1 MENRI
6 SIILLGKA
14 GVGKSASANTILG
27 QTAFDSGQITKQIYV
42 ETGPVFENQITV
54 VDTPGI
60 LGSEQQ
66 IDIFCK
72 DVLRSDRPL
81 LILLVI
87 RIGQFTVEDLKAVEA
102 AIRVIGDHRME
113 NSYLLLTGGDC
124 LKTSLDDYI
133 RQNGSLQDVARRFS
147 GRIHVFNNED
157 GGREQVSE
165 LLQKTKTCLL
175 PKVEPVPS
183 VHLCVWCDGC
193 QMYPING
200 PRFKCRDCDNFD
212 FCEKCFKTFEHN
224 IRHTFYRIDDPV
236 VIPQVTGGPWM
247 SRARR
252 RNLLHRLHQQLSSSD
267 DKDIKV
273 DEQLDLQSSNAEN
286 SQTAGDPGVLGQR
299 RRSLLQSRFDHPHF
313 LPSPP
318 LDHKDIKVMDPQ
330 SKKGEEKLEEEPTLR
345 IVLIGK
351 SGAGKSATGNTILR
365 KKAFQSKMSVTALTC
380 QKETAQVDG
389 ETLAV
394 VDTPDQFH
402 TRGSEVKRCI
412 SFAAPGPHVFLV
424 VLQPGRFT
432 KEDRD
437 TVNIVQ
443 MTFGDA
449 AACFTMVLFT
459 HGDDL
464 KEDEIT
470 IEELISGNQALR
482 DFISQCHGGYHVFNK
497 RDKDPS
503 QVRELMKKIN
513 TMIQRNGG
521 SYYTSEIFKSAERD
535 IQK

>member
-1 MENRI
+1 MMDEVTSGSQRSADLIPYTAPASCYRLHCQSRLPFSQVINR
-6 SIILLGKA
+6 GPDTTQ
-14 GVGKSASANTILG
+14 GPTNR
-27 QTAFDSGQITKQIYV
+27 SGDGTFFQK
-42 ETGPVFENQITV
+42 EKEGEEEEEEEGSTGTV
-54 VDTPGI
+54 
-60 LGSEQQ
+60 
-66 IDIFCK
+66 
-72 DVLRSDRPL
+72 
-81 LILLVI
+81 
-87 RIGQFTVEDLKAVEA
+87 
-102 AIRVIGDHRME
+102 
-113 NSYLLLTGGDC
+113 
-124 LKTSLDDYI
+124 
-133 RQNGSLQDVARRFS
+133 
-147 GRIHVFNNED
+147 
-157 GGREQVSE
+157 
-165 LLQKTKTCLL
+165 
-175 PKVEPVPS
+175 
-183 VHLCVWCDGC
+183 

-224 IRHTFYRIDDPV
+224 IRHTFYRIDDP
-236 VIPQVTGGPWM
+236 
-247 SRARR
+247 
-252 RNLLHRLHQQLSSSD
+252 
-267 DKDIKV
+267 
-273 DEQLDLQSSNAEN
+273 
-286 SQTAGDPGVLGQR
+286 
-299 RRSLLQSRFDHPHF
+299 
-313 LPSPP
+313 
-318 LDHKDIKVMDPQ
+318 
-330 SKKGEEKLEEEPTLR
+330 GEEKLEEEPTLR
-345 IVLIGK
+345 IVLVGK

-389 ETLAV
+389 ATLAV

-424 VLQPGRFT
+424 ALQPGRFT
-432 KEDRD
+432 KEDGD
-437 TVNIVQ
+437 TVKIVQ

-482 DFISQCHGGYHVFNK
+482 DFISQCHGGYHVFNN

-503 QVRELMKKIN
+503 QVRELMKKID